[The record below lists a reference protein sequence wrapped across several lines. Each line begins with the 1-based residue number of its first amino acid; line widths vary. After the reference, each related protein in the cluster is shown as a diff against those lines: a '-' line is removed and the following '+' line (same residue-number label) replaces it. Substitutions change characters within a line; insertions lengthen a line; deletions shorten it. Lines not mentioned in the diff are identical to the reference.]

1 MRNVRRDGR
10 QVSITKYV
18 TIDLYDQRIQ
28 LGPGKVVKVGLS
40 QDANS
45 VRDGPDGLYSVI
57 FEKTHFRVTH
67 HSMYISSFK
76 HTHGDQHYTLTKV
89 HSVLTGP

>member
-28 LGPGKVVKVGLS
+28 LGPEKVVKVGLS

-45 VRDGPDGLYSVI
+45 VRDGPGGLYSI
-57 FEKTHFRVTH
+57 TLHPDGSTL
-67 HSMYISSFK
+67 SS
-76 HTHGDQHYTLTKV
+76 D
-89 HSVLTGP
+89 